1 MPTMVASMLS
11 VTICFLM
18 SQIPRAIRFSIESLY
33 FSPDHDKRL
42 IGAVEITESLSNFLT
57 PFSMLITGAAFR
69 ATLWRLLKCRTSGA
83 WLITSCHGDALHHDD
98 VIKWKHFPRYWP
110 FVQGIHRSPVT
121 QRPMTRGFDVFL
133 GNGWVN
139 NREAGDLRRYC
150 AHYDVTVMLLLAL
163 CEGIQLI
170 ANGYPSQR
178 GGNAEVS
185 VFRCCGCYQEHA
197 IRLTFKHRDTQATSL

>member
-83 WLITSCHGDALHHDD
+83 WLITPCHGDALHHDD

-133 GNGWVN
+133 GQHLNKRLSKQSRGWWFETLLCPLWRHCNVITGPLW
-139 NREAGDLRRYC
+139 GDPTDRKWIPITI
-150 AHYDVTVMLLLAL
+150 D
-163 CEGIQLI
+163 
-170 ANGYPSQR
+170 
-178 GGNAEVS
+178 
-185 VFRCCGCYQEHA
+185 
-197 IRLTFKHRDTQATSL
+197 